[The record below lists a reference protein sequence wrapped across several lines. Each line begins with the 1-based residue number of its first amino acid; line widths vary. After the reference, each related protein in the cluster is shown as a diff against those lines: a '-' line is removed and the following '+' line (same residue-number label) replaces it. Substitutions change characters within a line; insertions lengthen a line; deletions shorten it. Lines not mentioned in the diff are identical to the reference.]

1 MSLPLPG
8 ASRQARRGSR
18 YDRDIHVKRVVSLA
32 CSNTEIICALGASD
46 LLVGVDD
53 HSDYPVEV
61 VSRLT
66 RVGPDLSV
74 DIEKI
79 RALKPDLVVASLT
92 VPGHERNVQALEAAG
107 LPFVAPEPI
116 SLEDVHADIRLIG
129 AALGRRTEAEALSTR
144 LRREIA
150 EPAAATA
157 ARRPKILVEWWPK
170 PVIAPGARSWVTD
183 LLSSAGALNPIA
195 ERDVKSTPLTDEEV
209 ARLDPDAI
217 VISWCGVRP
226 EKYRP
231 HVVYRRPALQGLRA
245 LERRRVYCVPE
256 AYLGRPGPRLVEGY
270 RAFRAIVDE
279 VLADLP

>member
-1 MSLPLPG
+1 M
-8 ASRQARRGSR
+8 
-18 YDRDIHVKRVVSLA
+18 RVVSLA
-32 CSNTEIICALGASD
+32 CSNTEIICALGAAES
-46 LLVGVDD
+46 LVGVDD

-61 VSRLT
+61 VGSLP
-66 RVGPDLSV
+66 RVGPDLRV

-92 VPGHERNVQALEAAG
+92 VPGHERNVQALEESG
-107 LPFVAPEPI
+107 LAFIAPEPI

-129 AALGRRTEAEALSTR
+129 AALGRTAEAEALSAR
-144 LRREIA
+144 LRGEID
-150 EPAAATA
+150 ATA
-157 ARRPKILVEWWPK
+157 GPADTGRPKILVEWWPK

-183 LLSSAGALNPIA
+183 LLNAAGAANPIGA
-195 ERDVKSTPLTDEEV
+195 RDVKSTPLSDDEV

-231 HVVYRRPALQGLRA
+231 DVVYRRPALQGLRA
-245 LERRRVYCVPE
+245 LERGRVYCVPE

-270 RAFRAIVDE
+270 RAFRQIVAE
-279 VLADLP
+279 VLANP